1 MVGQEKEKLFKR
13 TKESLVINGEEY
25 NFEFCWK
32 GIVEMENLG
41 VDFERITRIK
51 NMQQSLKE
59 FLKKLNIILYGALYK
74 NHKLSLSECET
85 LADAILKEY
94 ALDQIYFMMIGL
106 YFAVFSGGEKQIP
119 LAEETAEA
127 LKAEL
132 EKLEKIAKE
141 LQEQTKKTTTETQ
154 KKA

>member
-1 MVGQEKEKLFKR
+1 MVGQKKEKLFKR

-85 LADAILKEY
+85 LADAILKN
-94 ALDQIYFMMIGL
+94 MR
-106 YFAVFSGGEKQIP
+106 
-119 LAEETAEA
+119 
-127 LKAEL
+127 
-132 EKLEKIAKE
+132 
-141 LQEQTKKTTTETQ
+141 
-154 KKA
+154 